1 MNKWIA
7 IAALLG
13 LYVYTTRRPK
23 WVDDVLMRC
32 YSKDFLSN
40 GEVNKE
46 ANIAA
51 ADYGV
56 PSKWV
61 IYLQEQG
68 VPKEQMALSL
78 AAAAILDVMQ
88 KKGKPKNA
96 TPEELTKYKNAILQ
110 EVLARVKK

>member
-7 IAALLG
+7 IAALMG
-13 LYVYTTRRPK
+13 LYIYVTRRPK

-46 ANIAA
+46 ATVAA

-56 PSKWV
+56 PTKWV

-68 VPKEQMALSL
+68 IPEDQMALSL
-78 AAAAILDVMQ
+78 AAASILDVMQ
-88 KKGKPKNA
+88 EKGAPKNA
-96 TPEELTKYKNAILQ
+96 TPEELTKYKNAVLQ
-110 EVLARVKK
+110 EVLARAKK